1 MQRADGL
8 DRMNRRHFLRTLL
21 AAGAMAWLAPAV
33 AAQPHGRKLLI
44 VQFGGG
50 VRSSETISDPQ
61 HRFIPRL
68 WNQLVP
74 RGTLFTN
81 LRVEGK
87 VVHPNST
94 GSMLT
99 GHWEWADLDWEKPV
113 AHPTVFELW
122 RRATGASDLKT
133 WAFVY
138 ASILAKADE
147 SSVPGFGPPFAA
159 NVVVPPT
166 IPRAV
171 AEQMDRLLRAAA
183 ATGSPAK
190 ELEAAQACAA
200 LARAESRLSLAGL
213 RSEAAR
219 AFVQQL
225 YAAWKAGNGSTSHDA
240 FLADGAVACMRTFA
254 PDVLVVCFGEIDCAH
269 YGSWSRYVEA
279 IQRTDV
285 LTARLWEAVQ
295 ELEAYCGRTLL
306 LVLPDHGRELEQ
318 SGGLGFVH
326 HSDFYTDTGAD
337 EGCRR
342 VWLLAVGPG
351 VPQGCM
357 IDDPV
362 PLTTVAATGLEFL
375 SLQASV
381 GAAQSIWPQLRV
393 CLTGRTA
400 PSHWASP

>member
-1 MQRADGL
+1 
-8 DRMNRRHFLRTLL
+8 MNRRDFLRTML
-21 AAGAMAWLAPAV
+21 AASLAGAMPSSLDARPT
-33 AAQPHGRKLLI
+33 GRKLLI

-50 VRSSETISDPQ
+50 VRSSETIADPQ

-68 WNQLVP
+68 WNELAP

-99 GHWEWADLDWEKPV
+99 GHWEWADLDWEQPV
-113 AHPTVFELW
+113 AHPTVFEIW
-122 RRATGASDLKT
+122 RRATGTSDLKT

-138 ASILAKADE
+138 ASILAKAGE
-147 SSVPGFGPPFAA
+147 SSAPGYGPAFAA

-166 IPRAV
+166 IPRAT

-183 ATGSPAK
+183 ATGS
-190 ELEAAQACAA
+190 AAEQLAAARACAA

-213 RSEAAR
+213 RSEQAR
-219 AFVQQL
+219 AFVQQHF
-225 YAAWKAGNGSTSHDA
+225 AAWQAGTGSTSHDA
-240 FLADGAVACMRTFA
+240 FLAEAAVACMRAYA
-254 PDVLVVCFGEIDCAH
+254 PDVLAICFGEIDCAH

-279 IQRTDV
+279 IQRTDA
-285 LTARLWEAVQ
+285 LTARLWETAQ
-295 ELEAYCGRTLL
+295 SLEAYRDRTLM
-306 LVLPDHGRELEQ
+306 LVLPDHGRELEE

-342 VWLLAVGPG
+342 VWMVALGPG
-351 VPQGCM
+351 VPAGCTL
-357 IDDPV
+357 DDPV

-375 SLQASV
+375 GLQASA
-381 GAAQSIWPQLRV
+381 GAAPSIWGRLKACQAGKTEPARSAPP
-393 CLTGRTA
+393 LTACG
-400 PSHWASP
+400 HQ